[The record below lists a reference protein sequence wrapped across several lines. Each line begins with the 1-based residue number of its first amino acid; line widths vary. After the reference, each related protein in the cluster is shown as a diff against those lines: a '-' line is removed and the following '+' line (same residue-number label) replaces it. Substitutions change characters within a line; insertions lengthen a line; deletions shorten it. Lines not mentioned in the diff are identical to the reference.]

1 MHESA
6 HALPPQ
12 AFPPTGDAERPR
24 RIGATPVQVSPLGFG
39 AAPIGNLYS
48 EVDEDAA
55 LAAVRGAHAGGIRH
69 FDSAPYYGYGL
80 SEARLGRALAG
91 LPRAGYTLSTKV
103 GRRVIADPQAR
114 AGRDGFAVA
123 GWRAE
128 FDYSRD
134 GVLRAFEDSLRRLG
148 TDRIDILLLHDIGRL
163 THGEHHA
170 AVLRQVLDEALPAMA
185 ELKAQGACGAIG
197 LGVNEQAVA
206 LEVLAETALDC
217 VMLAGR
223 YTLLEQH
230 GARALLDEAQRR
242 GVSLLVAGPYSSGLL
257 GDPRGPG
264 QTYNYAPADAG
275 TLAHAQRLYDTCA
288 AHGVD
293 TGAAALQF
301 PLAHPAVATVVAGL
315 RTPEEVAAA
324 LARLHASLP
333 AGLWRDL
340 RAQGLLEDEIPT
352 P

>member
-1 MHESA
+1 MHVSA
-6 HALPPQ
+6 HA
-12 AFPPTGDAERPR
+12 PPTQPPYPADDARPR
-24 RIGATPVQVSPLGFG
+24 RIGATSVRLSPLGFG

-48 EVDEDAA
+48 EVDEEVA
-55 LAAVRGAHAGGIRH
+55 LAAVRAAHAGGIRH

-80 SEARLGRALAG
+80 SETRLGRALAG
-91 LPRAGYTLSTKV
+91 LPRESYTLSTKV
-103 GRRVIADPQAR
+103 GRRLIEDPGAQ

-134 GVLRAFEDSLRRLG
+134 GVLRAFESSLQRLG

-163 THGEHHA
+163 THGERHA
-170 AVLRQVLDEALPAMA
+170 EVLRQALDEALPTMA
-185 ELKAQGACGAIG
+185 ELKTQGVCGAIG
-197 LGVNEQAVA
+197 LGVNEQDVA
-206 LEVLAETALDC
+206 LDVLAETALDC
-217 VMLAGR
+217 IMLAGR

-230 GARALLDEAQRR
+230 GARTLLDEAQRR

-264 QTYNYAPADAG
+264 QTYNYAPADAD
-275 TLAHAQRLYDTCA
+275 TLAHARRLYAACA
-288 AHGVD
+288 AHDVD

-301 PLAHPAVATVVAGL
+301 PLAHPAVAAVVAGL
-315 RTPEEVAAA
+315 RTPEEVATA
-324 LARLHASLP
+324 LSRLHASLP
-333 AGLWRDL
+333 AALWGEL
-340 RAQGLLEDEIPT
+340 RAQGLLEADLPT